1 MESLGHPGVRRV
13 FSEDLKRKKVRELE
27 QKLTTVCELSR
38 EYEVSRSAIYKWIDQ
53 FSAMRK
59 QKIKMVVEAESDTQ
73 KLAALKKQVEE
84 LERLLGQK
92 QVLLEFQNK
101 VIDLAEE
108 HYGVDIKKK
117 LGSTPSCGSGST
129 SDTTPS
135 A

>member
-1 MESLGHPGVRRV
+1 MEISRHPGIRRV

-38 EYEVSRSAIYKWIDQ
+38 EYKVSRSAIYKWVDQ

-59 QKIKMVVEAESDTQ
+59 QKVKMVVEAESDTQ
-73 KLAALKKQVEE
+73 KIVALKKQVEE
-84 LERLLGQK
+84 LERMLGQK
-92 QVLLEFQNK
+92 QVLLEFQGK
-101 VIDLAEE
+101 VIDLAEA

-117 LGSTPSCGSGST
+117 FGSTPSSGSENT
-129 SDTTPS
+129 SDPTAS